1 MLIPK
6 HSLLYNNFVHQL
18 VPLARNGEEILKLHA
33 KVLKNK
39 LTEEK
44 VNKNEK
50 MMGTSSENYLNI
62 NRLK

>member
-6 HSLLYNNFVHQL
+6 HSSLYNNVVHQL

-44 VNKNEK
+44 VNKNK
-50 MMGTSSENYLNI
+50 KKNDGYFKWKLF
-62 NRLK
+62 RYQ